1 MEKRRA
7 DMLYKFGGC
16 GVYSTGTQDDKPM
29 KTTGKILVAALGTA
43 LFLAG
48 CGKKQSASS
57 WSLDRSEAS
66 AQLKQFVAAQET
78 QARALAKQ
86 DGNKLPSDFD
96 AFYKAAETGD
106 WQDATNLFE
115 QLAKRVQNDSS
126 VRGSWW
132 SATLDAY
139 GVFVVF
145 PPGDKYA
152 IAFGNDIIQS
162 IPAGSIYFGGTDPGR
177 FVVTALAESHA
188 EGKPFFVL
196 TQNALTD
203 ATYLHYL
210 RAMYGGKIHTL
221 TDEDS
226 QKSFQD
232 YTTDAQR
239 RLSHDQQF
247 PNEPR
252 QLKPGED
259 VRQDSNGQIQASG
272 QMSVI
277 GVRELLTKTIFD
289 KNPDREFY
297 VEESFPLDWMYPY
310 LEPHGLIFKLNRQ
323 PLPGLSDEIVQQD
336 QDYWTKTV
344 TPMIGGWLNAGTPV
358 KEVAAFAEKVFARQ
372 DFSGF
377 TGDAQFVLN
386 GCSHKMFSKERSS
399 IAGLYAWRAQHATD
413 PAEKKRMN
421 DAADFAFRQTWAL
434 CPYSP
439 EAVFRYVAHLMNQHR
454 QSDALLVAETAANM
468 PQESEGEQYHEL
480 FRNLVRQLQQRRGN

>member
-1 MEKRRA
+1 
-7 DMLYKFGGC
+7 
-16 GVYSTGTQDDKPM
+16 M
-29 KTTGKILVAALGTA
+29 KTTIRSAGLVILGIGLVIG
-43 LFLAG
+43 G
-48 CGKKQSASS
+48 CAKKHSASS
-57 WSLDRSEAS
+57 WSLDKSGAS
-66 AQLKQFVAAQET
+66 TQLKQFVAAQET

-115 QLAKRVQNDSS
+115 QMSKSVKNDSS
-126 VRGSWW
+126 LRGSWW

-139 GVFVVF
+139 GVFEMF

-162 IPAGSIYFGGTDPGR
+162 IPPGSIYFGGTDPGR
-177 FVVTALAESHA
+177 FVVTALMESHA
-188 EGKPFFVL
+188 DGKPFFTL
-196 TQNALTD
+196 SQNPLAD
-203 ATYLHYL
+203 VTYLHYV

-232 YTTDAQR
+232 YKTDAQR

-259 VRQDSNGQIQASG
+259 VRLDSNGQIQLSG
-272 QMSVI
+272 QMNVI
-277 GVRELLTKTIFD
+277 GIRALLTKTIFD

-297 VEESFPLDWMYPY
+297 IEESFPLDWMYPY
-310 LEPHGLIFKLNRQ
+310 LEPHGLIMKINRQ
-323 PLPGLSDEIVQQD
+323 PLTEMSDEIIQRD
-336 QDYWTKTV
+336 RDYWTKYIA
-344 TPMIGGWLNAGTPV
+344 PMVGDWLNTDTSVG
-358 KEVAAFAEKVFARQ
+358 EIAAFAKKTFGKQ

-377 TGDAQFVLN
+377 TGDPRFIQNAY
-386 GCSHKMFSKERSS
+386 SHRMFSKLRSS
-399 IAGLYAWRAQHATD
+399 LAGLYAWRLKQATD
-413 PAEKKRMN
+413 VSEKERM
-421 DAADFAFRQTWAL
+421 AREADFAFRQAWAL

-439 EAVFRYVAHLMNQHR
+439 EAVFRYVNLLMEQKR
-454 QSDALLVAETAANM
+454 IADALVVAETASQMPAN
-468 PQESEGEQYHEL
+468 QGKDGDQL
-480 FRNLVRQLQQRRGN
+480 RTLVKQLEKIQKTKPRSSGGK